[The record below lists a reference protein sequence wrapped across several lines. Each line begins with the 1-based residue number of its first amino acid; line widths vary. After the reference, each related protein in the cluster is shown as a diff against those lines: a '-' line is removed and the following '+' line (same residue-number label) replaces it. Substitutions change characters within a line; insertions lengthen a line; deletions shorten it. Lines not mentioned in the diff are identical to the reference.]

1 MGKCSSKHNLLCQEM
16 ERGQVKMI
24 KSDDRSFGIWTG
36 DCVEKM
42 QQIKDN
48 SIDLVV
54 TSPPYDNIEGS
65 GYSKGNKDVL
75 FLKLY
80 SDFFDKVLNEI
91 FRILKPSGQFY
102 LNLKSGTIN
111 KSLVTPHWI
120 EFMESFKKFK
130 LKSYIIWKYAGSFD
144 STKIRFHLDYEI
156 IYHLSKT
163 DDIKINYDKTEKDP
177 LTSVWYI
184 PHFIK
189 KRLHPV
195 QMPIAVASK
204 IIKRG
209 SKKGDIVL
217 DPFAGRATTIIAAS
231 RLQREFLGI
240 EINPKYVEIIKNRL
254 NE

>member
-1 MGKCSSKHNLLCQEM
+1 
-16 ERGQVKMI
+16 
-24 KSDDRSFGIWTG
+24 
-36 DCVEKM
+36 
-42 QQIKDN
+42 
-48 SIDLVV
+48 
-54 TSPPYDNIEGS
+54 
-65 GYSKGNKDVL
+65 
-75 FLKLY
+75 
-80 SDFFDKVLNEI
+80 
-91 FRILKPSGQFY
+91 
-102 LNLKSGTIN
+102 
-111 KSLVTPHWI
+111 
-120 EFMESFKKFK
+120 MESFKKFK
-130 LKSYIIWKYAGSFD
+130 LKTYIIWKYAGSFD

-217 DPFAGRATTIIAAS
+217 DPFAGSGTTIIAAS

-254 NE
+254 ND